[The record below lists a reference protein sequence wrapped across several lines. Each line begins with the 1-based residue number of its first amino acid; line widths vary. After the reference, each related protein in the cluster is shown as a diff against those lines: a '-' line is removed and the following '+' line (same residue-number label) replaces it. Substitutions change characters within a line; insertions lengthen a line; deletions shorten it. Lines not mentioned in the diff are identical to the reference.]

1 MQVASSSPAEVVP
14 NGALPSVM
22 FVSSRAGRLFLSA
35 GPLIVVSS
43 GATGRHARAHVKRP
57 NDAERGRQQPLAAF
71 NAPGSPEISRNIR
84 HDMLGEMLVAAFKG
98 AWANGKGGR
107 GWRGPENRSE
117 GGRSRVA
124 RTRGPLQEKR
134 DDLHCLLRGVTSN
147 LDDRCR
153 RRESARARG
162 TPGRVRTGGKDMV
175 GWPVH
180 DGAVPS
186 GRGESKESREKERV
200 RVVDDGLADEVE

>member
-1 MQVASSSPAEVVP
+1 MTITMPAECPSHHWRSLHSADATQQVTPETGSRSNMQVASSSPAEVVP
-14 NGALPSVM
+14 NSALPSVM

-57 NDAERGRQQPLAAF
+57 SDAERGQQQPLAAF
-71 NAPGSPEISRNIR
+71 TAPGSPEISRNIR
-84 HDMLGEMLVAAFKG
+84 HDMLGEMLVAAAFKG

-124 RTRGPLQEKR
+124 RTGETPAREAGRFALPPSRGNVQP
-134 DDLHCLLRGVTSN
+134 
-147 LDDRCR
+147 R
-153 RRESARARG
+153 RPVPAARERERSRARG
-162 TPGRVRTGGKDMV
+162 TPGRVKTGG
-175 GWPVH
+175 
-180 DGAVPS
+180 
-186 GRGESKESREKERV
+186 
-200 RVVDDGLADEVE
+200 